1 MTPTT
6 ARSFAH
12 EICRSPGTTANR
24 NVPSCRFT
32 TRRLHDVGRRDAENL
47 GGLLERPGAVR
58 STNSTAM
65 PRAAA
70 SASTAPRA
78 DPPARSSRRGR
89 RPSGEPSGTIVDAAT
104 LARIAGERPT
114 DDTTTLQPAPACAI
128 GPLELDVAGRA
139 RADGGITN
147 TAFRRLCREYGA
159 GLYVS
164 EMITSRALVERT
176 PESMRLITH
185 HESETP
191 RSIQLYGVDPKTV
204 AEAVTMLV
212 AEDRA
217 DHIDLN
223 FGCPVPKVTRKGGG
237 AALPWKLGLF
247 REIVERAVQA
257 AGDIPLT
264 IKMRKGIDA
273 DHLTY
278 LEAGRAAEGAGVAS
292 IALHARTA
300 AEFYS
305 RHGRLVGDR
314 EAQGDRHERAGARQ
328 RRHLERRRRAA
339 HGRRDRMRRGR
350 GRSRL
355 PRAAV
360 AVRRPRGGVPR
371 RGSSKAR
378 ADARR
383 GRATRSSATPN
394 CWSSSSTTR
403 TARAATSASTSPGTS
418 RATRS
423 AASCVPRSRP
433 SSQPRTRSTTCSASS
448 TGPAVPRRRRR
459 GEQYAT

>member
-1 MTPTT
+1 MSTVT
-6 ARSFAH
+6 AT
-12 EICRSPGTTANR
+12 EK
-24 NVPSCRFT
+24 
-32 TRRLHDVGRRDAENL
+32 
-47 GGLLERPGAVR
+47 
-58 STNSTAM
+58 
-65 PRAAA
+65 
-70 SASTAPRA
+70 APLR
-78 DPPARSSRRGR
+78 
-89 RPSGEPSGTIVDAAT
+89 
-104 LARIAGERPT
+104 
-114 DDTTTLQPAPACAI
+114 I
-128 GPLELDVAGRA
+128 GPLELSVPVVLAPMA
-139 RADGGITN
+139 GITN

-247 REIVERAVQA
+247 REIVERAAKA

-264 IKMRKGIDA
+264 VKMRKGIDA

-305 RHGRLVGDR
+305 GTADWTAIAKLKETVTSVPVLGNGDIWSADDALRMVAETGCDGVVVGRGCLGRPWLFGDLAAAFAGVSTDSTTRIEPTLGEVAQAFYRHAELLVEFFDDADR
-314 EAQGDRHERAGARQ
+314 ACRDIRKHVAWYFKGYAVGGEV
-328 RRHLERRRRAA
+328 RAA
-339 HGRRDRMRRGR
+339 LATSSSLDEIAELL
-350 GRSRL
+350 SRL
-355 PRAAV
+355 DADQPY
-360 AVRRPRGGVPR
+360 PG
-371 RGSSKAR
+371 
-378 ADARR
+378 ADAEGQR
-383 GRATRSSATPN
+383 GRAGTPKVPSLPDR
-394 CWSSSSTTR
+394 WLDSRELQETH
-403 TARAATSASTSPGTS
+403 RAELTEAELHHSG
-418 RATRS
+418 
-423 AASCVPRSRP
+423 
-433 SSQPRTRSTTCSASS
+433 
-448 TGPAVPRRRRR
+448 G
-459 GEQYAT
+459 